1 MSTPVEIVL
10 IVAAV
15 GYVLIRR
22 LAGDVAE
29 AKRMLLLP
37 AILAVIGLSEVD
49 ESVQSAT
56 AVAFLMGT
64 LAVSVLFG
72 VLRGASIRIYQQDGV
87 AHMRYTWL
95 TIALWILNVAAKV
108 GANLLLGLIT
118 GVASGGNSVMLTIGV
133 GMLVE
138 GVVVLARAVRT
149 GSRIVWKK
157 GADGKAHTTSPFL
170 DDLQTRMTRR

>member
-15 GYVLIRR
+15 GYILIRR

-37 AILAVIGLSEVD
+37 AILAVIGLSDVD
-49 ESVQSAT
+49 DSVKSAT
-56 AVAFLMGT
+56 AVVFLVVT

-72 VLRGASIRIYQQDGV
+72 VLRGVSIRLYRQDGV

-95 TIALWILNVAAKV
+95 TIVLWALNVAAKV

-118 GVASGGNSVMLTIGV
+118 GVPSGGNSVMLTIGV

-138 GVVVLARAVRT
+138 GVVVLARAMRT
-149 GSRIVWKK
+149 DSRIVWKK
-157 GADGKAHTTSPFL
+157 GEDGKAHTTSPFL
-170 DDLQTRMTRR
+170 DDLQARMTRR

>member
-22 LAGDVAE
+22 MAGEMAE

-37 AILAVIGLSEVD
+37 AILAVIGLSSVD
-49 ESVQSAT
+49 DSVKST
-56 AVAFLMGT
+56 ASVVLLAGT
-64 LAVSVLFG
+64 IALSVLFG
-72 VLRGASIRIYQQDGV
+72 LLRGASIRIYQRDGV

-95 TIALWILNVAAKV
+95 TVLLWVLNVAAKF
-108 GANLLLGLIT
+108 GANLLLG
-118 GVASGGNSVMLTIGV
+118 SGEAGNSVMLTIGA

-138 GVVVLARAVRT
+138 GVVVLARAVRSE
-149 GSRIVWKK
+149 GRIVWKK
-157 GADGKAHTTSPFL
+157 GEDGKAHSTSPFL
-170 DDLQTRMTRR
+170 DDLQARMTRR